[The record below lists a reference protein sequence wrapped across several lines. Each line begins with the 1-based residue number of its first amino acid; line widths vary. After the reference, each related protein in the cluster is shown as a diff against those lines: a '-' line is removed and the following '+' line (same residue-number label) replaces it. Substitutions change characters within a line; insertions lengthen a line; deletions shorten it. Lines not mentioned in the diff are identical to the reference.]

1 MASEYL
7 KFFHLVFGF
16 ILVSGVVL
24 AAYAELMA
32 RRARDLTQFEVYLK
46 VGGFGGMLA
55 GGGTLLTAVFG
66 ILTAWQQNWP
76 LTTTGWLSATY
87 VVVIVAFITPLLT
100 LKRYGDRAMA
110 LMPEAREKGE
120 VLPEQMDLITGPK
133 ARVAGLFLWGLLI
146 FIIVM
151 MVFKPF

>member
-1 MASEYL
+1 
-7 KFFHLVFGF
+7 
-16 ILVSGVVL
+16 
-24 AAYAELMA
+24 
-32 RRARDLTQFEVYLK
+32 
-46 VGGFGGMLA
+46 MLA